1 MFSSRKNTFY
11 ILAQLRSFTKTA
23 EKLNITQPAV
33 SQHIKY
39 LEEMYG
45 VSLIKK
51 EGRKI
56 FLTEE
61 GKFLYEHIKKILA
74 MERQITNI
82 LKNQS
87 NIIKRYRLG
96 ATKTIG
102 AYLIPDIL
110 GKYKMKFSNQEVILE
125 VGNTE
130 NILNKL
136 EDGELDLALV
146 EGLFK
151 KEKYDY
157 KLLKKDELVP
167 VFSACHPFARRKKVK
182 LGDVL
187 NENLIIREL
196 GSGTRT
202 ITENYLKTKGYNKD
216 RYKIFMEIGD
226 ITAIKSLVKWNL
238 GYSIISREAIKKE
251 IEEKSL
257 CIIEVEGLMI
267 EREFNFVWRKG
278 EKSSFIEDFIKFS
291 ISTL

>member
-11 ILAQLRSFTKTA
+11 TLAQVKSFTKTA

-51 EGRKI
+51 EGRKTS
-56 FLTEE
+56 LTEE
-61 GKFLYEHIKKILA
+61 GKILYEHIQKMLA
-74 MERQITNI
+74 MERQVTNI

-87 NIIKRYRLG
+87 NIIKRYKLG

-110 GKYKMKFSNQEVILE
+110 GKYKMDFPNQEVILE

-136 EDGELDLALV
+136 KDGELDLALV
-146 EGLFK
+146 EGLFN

-157 KLLKKDELVP
+157 TLLKKDELVP
-167 VFSACHPFARRKKVK
+167 VFSSFHPFAKREEIK
-182 LGDVL
+182 LGEVF
-187 NENLIIREL
+187 NENLILREV

-202 ITENYLKTKGYNKD
+202 ITENYLKSKGYSKD
-216 RYKIFMEIGD
+216 IYKIFMEIGD

-238 GYSIISREAIKKE
+238 GYSIISREAIQKE
-251 IEEKSL
+251 VEEKSL
-257 CIIEVEGLMI
+257 FIVNIEELMI

-278 EKSSFIEDFIKFS
+278 EKCTFIEEFIKFS
-291 ISTL
+291 IEGL